1 NAIVGMTTLL
11 LDTEQTAEQRDFAE
25 TIRTSSDSLLTIIN
39 DILDFSK
46 IEADKIEIERIPL
59 DLRACVES
67 AIDLLAARAADKS
80 LDLGYVIQPEVP
92 AAILGDVTRLRQIL
106 VNLLSNAVKFTER
119 GEVVLT
125 VAAEPLQ
132 PGQSLQQGECLLH
145 FSVKDTG
152 LGIAPEQ
159 MDRLFRSF
167 SQVDASTTR
176 RYGGT
181 GLGLAISKRL
191 AELMGGT
198 MWVESEGLGRGATF
212 HVTIRVETC
221 DQPTATP
228 PRDVPPQLR
237 GKKMLVVDDNA
248 TNRLIL
254 TMQAR
259 AWGMDFRETASP
271 REALAWIREGQ
282 HFDVGVLDMQ
292 MPDLDGIAL
301 AAEIRKLRDAQALP
315 LVMLTS
321 LGQRSG
327 DTGAFAALLTKP
339 LKPSQLLDALMTA
352 LTHQRVPVEVTRPTT
367 EQAFDPT
374 MGQRL
379 PLRIL
384 LAEDNLTNQK
394 VAVQLLGRMGYQADL
409 AANGREALEAT
420 EQREY
425 DVVLMDMQ
433 MPEMDGLAAT
443 RQIRARRGSSRP
455 PYIVAMTANAM
466 QGDREA
472 CLAAGMN
479 DYVSKP
485 ILPAALAEALE
496 RGATAARQHARSS
509 QDGQNSQ
516 PAHTAAGA
524 NGQTSIPDQAIPAQ
538 AILDQTALDNL
549 RAMGA
554 GDPQFLSELIAT
566 FLEDAPRLLA
576 QLRQA
581 VESGDAATVRLVAH
595 GLKSN
600 GAEFGAATFS
610 DLCKTL
616 ETKSRAADLD
626 GAAPLLAQIEAAYAQ
641 VSTALTAIR

>member
-1 NAIVGMTTLL
+1 
-11 LDTEQTAEQRDFAE
+11 
-25 TIRTSSDSLLTIIN
+25 
-39 DILDFSK
+39 
-46 IEADKIEIERIPL
+46 
-59 DLRACVES
+59 
-67 AIDLLAARAADKS
+67 
-80 LDLGYVIQPEVP
+80 
-92 AAILGDVTRLRQIL
+92 
-106 VNLLSNAVKFTER
+106 
-119 GEVVLT
+119 
-125 VAAEPLQ
+125 
-132 PGQSLQQGECLLH
+132 
-145 FSVKDTG
+145 
-152 LGIAPEQ
+152 

-191 AELMGGT
+191 SELMGGT

-212 HVTIRVETC
+212 HVTIRAEATP
-221 DQPTATP
+221 QPTATP
-228 PRDVPPQLR
+228 APDVPPQLR
-237 GKKMLVVDDNA
+237 GKKMLIVDDNA

-259 AWGMDFRETASP
+259 AWGLEYRETASP
-271 REALAWIREGQ
+271 REALVWIREGE

-321 LGQRSG
+321 LGQRG
-327 DTGAFAALLTKP
+327 TAQDTAAFAALLTKP

-352 LTHQRVPVEVTRPTT
+352 LTHQRPPREVARAAP
-367 EQAFDPT
+367 EPAFDAT

-394 VAVQLLGRMGYQADL
+394 VALQLLGRLGYRADL
-409 AANGREALEAT
+409 AANGRQALEAT
-420 EQREY
+420 EKQEY

-433 MPEMDGLAAT
+433 MPEMDGLDAT
-443 RQIRARRGSSRP
+443 RQIRARRGPSTP

-472 CLAAGMN
+472 CFAAGMN

-485 ILPAALAEALE
+485 IVPPALMAALE
-496 RGATAARQHARSS
+496 RGAEATREQARAGTMAPAAASAVDAAPDGATGGNGHA
-509 QDGQNSQ
+509 
-516 PAHTAAGA
+516 PM
-524 NGQTSIPDQAIPAQ
+524 
-538 AILDQTALDNL
+538 LDETALASL
-549 RAMGA
+549 RAMGD
-554 GDPQFLSELIAT
+554 GNPEFLSELIGT
-566 FLEDAPRLLA
+566 FLEDAPRLLG

-581 VESGDAATVRLVAH
+581 VGAGDAATVRLVAH

-600 GAEFGAATFS
+600 GAEFGATAFS
-610 DLCKTL
+610 DLCKEL
-616 ETKSRAADLD
+616 ETKGRASDLD
-626 GAAPLLAQIEAAYAQ
+626 GAEALLSRIEATYAEL
-641 VSTALTAIR
+641 SEALSRVR